1 VQTFVDTTV
10 ILSPDDF
17 SYIDEPHPAG
27 EVITVE
33 PSVTGTELV
42 FAYRVKSDDD
52 TNPSTRP
59 RQELWH
65 VIPAGE
71 PSATFRQRAT
81 DMYDQVIKLRDDT
94 PRVDKVT
101 ILGFG

>member
-10 ILSPDDF
+10 ILSPDNF

-42 FAYRVKSDDD
+42 FTYQVKPDSP
-52 TNPSTRP
+52 NARS